1 VKNLLGNLDPLPNPD
16 TLSPLVLAYIG
27 DAVYELYIRLALVS
41 GEISKVKDLHY
52 KATAVVNADFQAGFV
67 KDLGPVLSE
76 AEKTLVR
83 RGRNAKSG
91 HIPKNADM
99 LNYRYSTG
107 FETLVGYLYLSGQ
120 TDRLYQL
127 LEGIRQYLDAEEMDG
142 NEGKTD

>member
-1 VKNLLGNLDPLPNPD
+1 VKNLLENIDFCPNPD

-27 DAVYELYIRLALVS
+27 DAVYELYIRLTLVND
-41 GEISKVKDLHY
+41 EIPKVKDLHY
-52 KATAVVNADFQAGFV
+52 RATALVNADFQAGFI
-67 KDLGPVLSE
+67 KELEPVLTE

-127 LEGIRQYLDAEEMDG
+127 LGGIKHFAGTEEMDKS
-142 NEGKTD
+142 EGKAD